1 MHLSAMVRLDMPT
14 AYDSARETEGEE
26 REEGEGER
34 MVRNG
39 GGQKRKMQWMTKK
52 YKICDVSYLEREHRT
67 CSNGIERRLC
77 VSAVSRRS
85 EVSGNQIRNKSE
97 K

>member
-1 MHLSAMVRLDMPT
+1 MHLSAVVRLHMPIV
-14 AYDSARETEGEE
+14 YDSSRETEGEE
-26 REEGEGER
+26 RDSGRER

-39 GGQKRKMQWMTKK
+39 GGGQKAKMQCMRKD
-52 YKICDVSYLEREHRT
+52 KIAAMAYLEREHRT

-77 VSAVSRRS
+77 VSAVSRRT
-85 EVSGNQIRNKSE
+85 EVTGNQIRNKCE